1 MHPIITII
9 TDFGTTDG
17 YVGEM
22 KGVLKSAAR
31 DAELIDITHEIPPQD
46 VECGRLTLARVW
58 RRFPPGSV
66 HLVVVDPGVGSARA
80 ALAVS
85 SDERFVVGPD
95 NGVLSPALLVA
106 GARAVQLPLPARASV
121 TFHGRDVFAP
131 AAAALAMGARLDTL
145 GADAVSPIV
154 LRTPEAMRAA
164 DGSLHG
170 EIILIDRFGNA
181 VTNLFGLSGDAL
193 EINGRSV
200 TIRQTYSEIPPGEL
214 AGLVG
219 STGFLELAMRDGDAA
234 KKFGLERGA
243 KVRLTRRGG

>member
-1 MHPIITII
+1 MRPIITLI
-9 TDFGTTDG
+9 TDFGTADG
-17 YVGEM
+17 YVGEV

-46 VECGRLTLARVW
+46 VACGRLTLARVW
-58 RRFPPGSV
+58 RRFPLHTV
-66 HLVVVDPGVGSARA
+66 HLVIIDPGVGSSRA

-106 GARAVQLPLPARASV
+106 GARAVQLKVPAHASA

-131 AAAALAMGARLDTL
+131 AAAALSMGVSLDAL
-145 GADAVSPIV
+145 GVDAVSPIV
-154 LRTPEAMRAA
+154 MRTPEATRAP

-193 EINGRSV
+193 EVNGRRV
-200 TIRQTYSEIPPGEL
+200 TIRRTYSEIPTAEL
-214 AGLVG
+214 AGLIG
-219 STGFLELAMRDGDAA
+219 STGFLELAMRDGHAA
-234 KKFGLERGA
+234 KQFGLERGA
-243 KVRLTRRGG
+243 KVRLIRG